1 MAINRNVMLQEI
13 GKRLRRVRKGLNY
26 SLEEMSRKLGVSKSG
41 YYKNEGGITFPQ
53 LNTLH
58 LLFHDFNISLD
69 WLIFNQGPM
78 YYKDKQQEIELAG
91 SKKRNETL
99 GLEEKSPEVRELLDT
114 MEHDPLLRHE
124 LLVYFY
130 KYKNRRKSQEKE
142 EVND

>member
-1 MAINRNVMLQEI
+1 MAINRKVMLQEI
-13 GKRLRRVRKGLNY
+13 GKRLRRVRKNLNY
-26 SLEEMSRKLGVSKSG
+26 SLEEMAGKLGVSKSG

-78 YYKDKQQEIELAG
+78 YYKEKQQEIGLAAG
-91 SKKRNETL
+91 KKKNETL
-99 GLEEKSPEVRELLDT
+99 GLEDKSPEVRELLDS
-114 MEHDPLLRHE
+114 MERDPLLRHE

-130 KYKNRRKSQEKE
+130 KYKNKQKSQEGE
-142 EVND
+142 EIKD

>member
-1 MAINRNVMLQEI
+1 MAINRKVLLQEI
-13 GKRLRRVRKGLNY
+13 GKRLRRLRKDLNY
-26 SLEEMSRKLGVSKSG
+26 SLEVMSRKLGVSKSG

-58 LLFHDFNISLD
+58 LLFYDFNISLD

-78 YYKDKQQEIELAG
+78 YYKEKQQEIELAG
-91 SKKRNETL
+91 SKKKNGTL
-99 GLEEKSPEVRELLDT
+99 GLEDKSPEVRELLDS

-130 KYKNRRKSQEKE
+130 KYKNRQKSQEGEDIK
-142 EVND
+142 D